1 MAELAGERS
10 LFPPK
15 SSPAIFDSRRLPDNA
30 DAWAVRPQSFAV

>member
-15 SSPAIFDSRRLPDNA
+15 SSPAIFDSRHLPDNA
-30 DAWAVRPQSFAV
+30 DTKM